1 MGKIQCK
8 QDQNFLSPMNNIN
21 IIIIII
27 KNTFSNF
34 STPYSLWIPSCNP
47 YNANIGGRNI
57 NVAQS

>member
-34 STPYSLWIPSCNP
+34 SSPAPSG
-47 YNANIGGRNI
+47 YMYLLGTLTTLILGEGT
-57 NVAQS
+57 